1 MRDSLGGKANTVL
14 GYYLLLL
21 AWLTR
26 PKQQPARSADALR
39 AIPPVVSIA
48 GRPISARA
56 YVWLNEGGS
65 LIRGDAPD
73 SGVNYRATITITTS
87 DGTRLPTIE
96 PDSAWT
102 VWRDSVWATATS
114 QFGGSDLSRSSDTL
128 ITRLWGGPR
137 WMSAADSLDVVVR
150 LRQKDGT
157 VHLLR
162 APRQY
167 LERVS

>member
-1 MRDSLGGKANTVL
+1 MVL
-14 GYYLLLL
+14 GYCLLLL
-21 AWLTR
+21 AWLTG
-26 PKQQPARSADALR
+26 PKQHPGRSADALR
-39 AIPPVVSIA
+39 AIPHVVSIA
-48 GRPISARA
+48 GRPVSARA

-73 SGVNYRATITITTS
+73 SGVNYRATITITTT
-87 DGTRLPTIE
+87 DGTRLPMVV

-102 VWRDSVWATATS
+102 VWRDSVWAAATS

-128 ITRLWGGPR
+128 ITRLWGGPP
-137 WMSAADSLDVVVR
+137 WMTAADSLDVVVR

-157 VHLLR
+157 MHLVR
-162 APRQY
+162 APRQF